1 MAISRK
7 TRTTKKQGQS
17 EVSVSLA
24 SPKVIKR
31 VLLCRPTHFTVDY
44 IINPHM
50 QPFAVNAA
58 RAKQEWAELVSVL
71 GSLDI
76 TVDIIEQ
83 EPDVPDMV
91 FATDQGIVHD
101 NTVLLANFRY
111 SERKKERIYYRKWF
125 RDHGFR
131 LRALTNIFPFEG
143 GDSLFF
149 GNMLFVGI
157 GFRASVA
164 SCEELAEKLSID
176 VMPLRLV
183 DPYFYHLDMAF
194 LPIDATTAFYYPGA
208 FSPNSQNLLKRLV
221 PNLYELSKSEADAY
235 AANSLV
241 SGSDIVI
248 AAGTPAPFRTTLK
261 KLGLTI
267 HEVDISEFKKAGGG
281 VHCLINVLE

>member
-7 TRTTKKQGQS
+7 NRTTQQQGQS
-17 EVSVSLA
+17 EFSAGHV

-50 QPFAVNAA
+50 QPFAVNPA
-58 RAKQEWAELVSVL
+58 RAKQEWTELVRVL
-71 GSLDI
+71 GTLDI

-91 FATDQGIVHD
+91 FATDQGIVHN

-149 GNMLFVGI
+149 GDMLFVGI

-176 VMPLRLV
+176 VMPLRLI

-194 LPIDATTAFYYPGA
+194 LPIDATTAFYYPPA

-221 PNLYELSKSEADAY
+221 PNLHELSKSEADSY

-241 SGSDIVI
+241 SGNDIII
-248 AAGTPAPFRTTLK
+248 AAGIPATFQTRLK